1 MGDELLG
8 SNKIDKAV
16 KECIKPLYYDWCERA
31 KLTPLESRILY
42 LKEFDDRK
50 LNEWEQ
56 LEELKRDF
64 NYFVDLRTYQRYW
77 EKIKR
82 KKIFPIL
89 P

>member
-1 MGDELLG
+1 MQEERLPD
-8 SNKIDKAV
+8 KISV
-16 KECIKPLYYDWCERA
+16 EIKRYIQPKFYDWCERA

-42 LKEFDDRK
+42 LKEFDERK
-50 LNEWEQ
+50 LNEADQ

-64 NYFVDLRTYQRYW
+64 GYYVEVRTYQRYW

>member
-1 MGDELLG
+1 MDGER
-8 SNKIDKAV
+8 SPNKIAR
-16 KECIKPLYYDWCERA
+16 EIKRYIQPKYYEWCEEG
-31 KLTPLESRILY
+31 KLTPLECRILY

-50 LNEWEQ
+50 LNEFDQ

-64 NYFVDLRTYQRYW
+64 GYFVDVRTYQRYW

>member
-1 MGDELLG
+1 MDGERSID
-8 SNKIDKAV
+8 KIDSA
-16 KECIKPLYYDWCERA
+16 IKSYILPKYYDWCEEA

-50 LNEWEQ
+50 LNEADQ

-64 NYFVDLRTYQRYW
+64 GYFVEVRTYQRYW

-82 KKIFPIL
+82 KKLFPIL

>member
-1 MGDELLG
+1 MDGEQSID
-8 SNKIDKAV
+8 KIDRELKQYIQP
-16 KECIKPLYYDWCERA
+16 KYYEWCEKA
-31 KLTPLESRILY
+31 KLNPLESRILY
-42 LKEFDDRK
+42 LKEFDERK

-64 NYFVDLRTYQRYW
+64 GYFVETRTYQRYW
-77 EKIKR
+77 EKIKK